1 MDNNTKKRLL
11 NLIASAKDAV
21 ELLTDEVKKPVD
33 EDLADDKARNAFKA
47 KKECFMDAK
56 ELIFE
61 IDKMEGV
68 LEGRDEYNTNIK
80 NKKTDETEFK
90 AGAMEKFATKP
101 N

>member
-90 AGAMEKFATKP
+90 AGAMENFATKP

>member
-1 MDNNTKKRLL
+1 
-11 NLIASAKDAV
+11 
-21 ELLTDEVKKPVD
+21 
-33 EDLADDKARNAFKA
+33 
-47 KKECFMDAK
+47 MDAK